1 MNENNLGLGPKSR
14 LAQGKGKPGE
24 TRRERI
30 ISVVELTRIEL
41 ATS

>member
-1 MNENNLGLGPKSR
+1 MEPKANTTGNLGKSEGIR
-14 LAQGKGKPGE
+14 V
-24 TRRERI
+24 

>member
-1 MNENNLGLGPKSR
+1 VKTRKSVLCSDTRENR
-14 LAQGKGKPGE
+14 V
-24 TRRERI
+24 